1 VKLAN
6 PEGAFAFELQGPDPW
21 QRPLPPPPALNSE
34 AFAAEMILDQ
44 VARSANAAM
53 KAAWYHNGW
62 STAGVHFRRDEIEGI
77 VLGEW
82 YRGNTPVGLRPDG
95 AG

>member
-53 KAAWYHNGW
+53 KAAWYHKW
-62 STAGVHFRRDEIEGI
+62 LVHRRLRPEDEIEGI

-82 YRGNTPVGLRPDG
+82 YRGNTPAGLRPDG